1 MNFFKKS
8 LPLIIC
14 VLFCNFSWGANYLA
28 GADAEAE
35 WNNKDFWKKESIAF
49 LPATE
54 YPNAN
59 DANVYFSGNEEI
71 KVKLAS
77 NINVANIII
86 SYEKDN
92 AITGITSGSKPI
104 TIDLNGYNLTCSNLT
119 LNNGSLS
126 STLKIINSGSTSSQ
140 FTINAGS
147 LSSSTDQNH
156 SVQIG
161 DNITFIVP
169 NYDPDT
175 NGSITIVSGEN
186 STVTLP
192 DSAKNDSSLVS
203 ANAIWT
209 GAENSFWDNINNW
222 SGITDTTTLSSKNV
236 LIPASCPNYPEIS
249 TNFEHNAKITV
260 QSDASFTTQGNSTI
274 KEFIAEENST
284 ISLGDDASDISK
296 FGDINTLSS
305 GSLKNVNLSIAGTIN
320 AQALSLGGTNS
331 ITLLDN
337 TTFPSIN
344 AVENISIETNDHSL
358 TLNGNT
364 NLAGYDFS
372 TTGSGEVIISTGMTF
387 NANDGSVNGTPKA
400 SSISIGG
407 NLTNNGTLTLGSG
420 ETITTGSITN
430 SANITIG
437 SGTLTTYSNFLN
449 AGTLSID
456 SGTINVRGD
465 LTNQQRITTNTG
477 TLSISGNLE
486 NNSIFTPNSSEIHIA
501 GNFTNTSSFESDS
514 ETLHIAGNFTD
525 RSATPI
531 TYNHVILGGTPSSS
545 ITSTNQFNN
554 LQIIG
559 DGTINFKNSL
569 TIDTLSCEHNDG
581 ITEGVTLVFQMGET
595 QNISNLKIVGSQ
607 TSYMTIKSSYTNAPN
622 VATDVDRCIINVP
635 IANATLEYVNIENT
649 ESVNDSINAISC
661 INNGNNFNFIF
672 PSIAI
677 WTGAVSSDW
686 HALDNWSGITDITD
700 LKDSEIEI
708 PSTYTNHPIVT
719 NDFIHNNK
727 LTIKEGATFT
737 TMSNVTFTEFI
748 AEENSTISL
757 GNDANDSS
765 KFGVDAPFSSVSFKN
780 VKLSIAGTIEAQEIT
795 FDCPDESV
803 TLLDSVTFTCPLIL
817 KNDLFFIKDPALV
830 TNLTF
835 NEPIS
840 GTNSTENFKIN
851 TNHKTK
857 ISFSKKI
864 TNLND
869 VTIIGNLN
877 NTSSININGT
887 LSIDSTNNAEAIL
900 RGNVTAKEFSYK
912 GKKLT
917 LGGAVETVTT
927 EGSQTY
933 DGPVEF
939 NFDGLNLIVT
949 TPSNSGSN
957 PKITFT
963 DSLQTWLSSPT
974 PLSLKIGSETYP
986 TDANFNTISNIQN
999 LTIFGNGTFDGL
1011 ISIEGDTLIKK
1022 DANFSDSVTIKGNL
1036 NIEGNGTFETTSSV
1050 SNTGDITISQNAFL
1064 LGEFVQAKSLNIIGT
1079 AQLASTISTTESQT
1093 YTGSVTLNGD
1103 TTLLST
1109 GTGDTKKITFKS
1121 TINSDNN
1128 ATKRKLTIGSATTSS
1143 TITTDSVIFETTDA
1157 TFTIGETAGLSSFI
1171 LYEKATVS
1179 NDKPISIT
1187 SEQIL
1192 FANNS
1197 KLSTSNQQI
1206 DLIGNTFFGGESTL
1220 SAGTANIEA
1229 HGNIIINALDG
1240 DSAKE
1245 VNITSDFFTIHETT
1259 TSTGNFILLN
1269 GNVKLNTNITTQK
1282 DFILLKGNAEKMF
1295 NDDNS
1300 GNSKNSG
1307 VKNLFSYHNSLRTS
1321 LNGLCPPSLQTI
1333 PTTMPDGTQIQ
1344 GISAT
1349 GKLPENSTYIQ
1360 NGTFISSLSN
1370 FNGKIIR
1377 VGQNFYNNG
1386 VNLVPGAEW
1395 TLQLNENDSSTNSFA
1410 EMYNAEISY
1419 CKITC
1424 TIDGG
1429 YAWLS
1434 ASENCLDGGNNKG
1447 LDSNGNTVN
1456 CTDENSSIIYNQD
1469 GSYSRQLTGVAFL
1482 QPKILK
1488 NDDSK
1493 SASEGRAIN
1502 PEIPNLSGTYSVRDN
1517 VIRIEFVKSN
1527 YSLGTEQKISS
1538 ALIENSNNEISK
1550 AIAHIKHI
1558 KYNSLQRIPIEF
1570 EGAYIDA
1577 ECTTSTDG
1585 KGDIASFYLKAK
1597 DDSRWNIDA
1606 TGTTV
1611 GTKDSL
1617 GTQNNRTIDISIE
1630 KALDNLFFTLT
1641 DEHKNRISSYS
1652 QIPSSQPNSE
1662 PGFLFTATTSRC
1674 IVGAINISLALT
1686 DFNSDKIYIYFDTP
1700 LSSTIDWNSLKNSF
1714 KFYSDLD
1721 TEYPGITVK
1730 DIDTNSLNKN
1740 GIILILNEKLSFDYI
1755 QYGFKIIYND
1765 SYLFTN
1771 KIHCNSP
1778 RKVLP
1783 SGESHCISDFIV
1795 NTLDVQYAYDDKF
1808 EDIFENDN
1816 FNTSLLTI
1824 RDFSENAK
1832 NNKVFEEKNITLV
1845 TRPLVLDSNQ
1855 PRFNYRLFADISP
1868 TANSNGD
1875 NFTKITGNSTRAWI
1889 PNNATN
1895 PILGFS
1901 SVLNNSPNLVD
1912 STDPKISQ
1920 ETTTEGDVKFIF
1932 KNNPDESPFLD
1943 WKVGS
1948 NIQFM
1953 FEVLKNDNSPFQI
1966 NHDFKVGGNTTG
1978 LYEFRLKNPNNLS
1991 SIDLWSFSVSS
2002 ATKQRGGVSIFSNVI
2017 NATNKEFCSIEVN
2030 TSKEG
2035 SLRVIVMTADGN
2047 VVKYLENGRKPQGQY
2062 YYFWNGTNNSGKSVA
2077 RGIYFIRIVG
2087 SGIDETRKVMV
2098 VK

>member
-1 MNFFKKS
+1 MNFFKKNI
-8 LPLIIC
+8 PLI
-14 VLFCNFSWGANYLA
+14 VSFLFCNFSWGANYLA
-28 GADAEAE
+28 GDATNAE
-35 WNNKDFWKKESIAF
+35 WSATDYWKKENIAF
-49 LPATE
+49 FPTTE

-59 DANVYFSGNEEI
+59 DANVYFSGNKEI
-71 KVKLAS
+71 TVKLTS
-77 NINVANIII
+77 DINVNDIII
-86 SYEKDN
+86 SYEKN
-92 AITGITSGSKPI
+92 GPIIGISSGSNPI
-104 TIDLNGYNLTCSNLT
+104 TIDLNGHNLTCSNLT

-126 STLKIINSGSTSSQ
+126 STLKIINSSSTPSQ

-169 NYDPDT
+169 NYNPDT

-192 DSAKNDSSLVS
+192 DSAKNDPSLVS

-209 GAENSFWDNINNW
+209 GAVSSDWDIINNW
-222 SGITDTTTLSSKNV
+222 SGITDITTLSSKDV

-284 ISLGDDASDISK
+284 ISLGDDASDISR

-305 GSLKNVNLSIAGTIN
+305 VVLKNANLSIAGTIN
-320 AQALSLGGTNS
+320 AQAVSLGGTNS

-364 NLAGYDFS
+364 NLAGYNFS
-372 TTGSGEVIISTGMTF
+372 TTSAGEVIISAGMTF

-407 NLTNNGTLTLGSG
+407 NLTNNGTLILGSG

-430 SANITIG
+430 NTNITIG
-437 SGTLTTYSNFLN
+437 SGTLTTYSDFLN

-456 SGTINVRGD
+456 SGTVNISGD
-465 LTNQQRITTNTG
+465 LTNQQRIIINTG
-477 TLSISGNLE
+477 KISISGNLE
-486 NNSIFTPNSSEIHIA
+486 NNSTFTPNSSEIHIA
-501 GNFTNTSSFESDS
+501 GNFTNNSSFESTS
-514 ETLHIAGNFTD
+514 ETLHIAKDFNDT
-525 RSATPI
+525 STI
-531 TYNHVILGGTPSSS
+531 STIYNHVILGGTPRSS
-545 ITSTNQFNN
+545 IIGTNQFNN

-559 DGTINFKNSL
+559 DGIITFENNL

-581 ITEGVTLVFQMGET
+581 ITEGVTLIFPMGQT
-595 QNISNLKIVGSQ
+595 QNISNLTIIGSQ
-607 TSYMTIKSSYTNAPN
+607 TSYMTIKSSSPSAPD

-635 IANATLEYVNIENT
+635 ITNATLKYVNIENT
-649 ESVNDSINAISC
+649 ESVNDSIDAISC
-661 INNGNNFNFIF
+661 INNGNNINFIF
-672 PSIAI
+672 PSIAT
-677 WTGAVSSDW
+677 WTGAESSDW
-686 HALDNWSGITDITD
+686 GTINNWSGITDITD
-700 LKDSEIEI
+700 LNDSEIEI
-708 PSTYTNHPIVT
+708 PSTYTNPPIVT
-719 NDFIHNNK
+719 NNFIHNNK
-727 LTIKEGATFT
+727 LTIKEGAYFT
-737 TMSNVTFTEFI
+737 TKANVTFTEFI
-748 AEENSTISL
+748 TEENSTISL
-757 GNDANDSS
+757 GDDANDISS
-765 KFGVDAPFSSVSFKN
+765 FGIDASLSSVSFKN
-780 VKLSIAGTIEAQEIT
+780 VNLSIAGTIKAQEIT
-795 FDCPDESV
+795 FDCPNESV

-817 KNDLFFIKDPALV
+817 ENSLSFINDPALV
-830 TNLTF
+830 TNSTLTF

-840 GTNSTENFKIN
+840 GINSNENFTIN
-851 TNHKTK
+851 TNHRTK
-857 ISFSKKI
+857 ISFSKEI
-864 TNLND
+864 TNLNN
-869 VTIIGNLN
+869 VTIVGNLD
-877 NTSSININGT
+877 NTSSFDIKGA

-900 RGNVTAKEFSYK
+900 RGNVTAKEFLYM

-933 DGPVEF
+933 NGLVEF

-949 TPSNSGSN
+949 TPSNSGSD

-963 DSLQTWLSSPT
+963 DSLQTWLSSAT

-1011 ISIEGDTLIKK
+1011 SSIEGDTLIEK
-1022 DANFSDSVTIKGNL
+1022 DATFSDSVTIKGKL

-1050 SNTGDITISQNAFL
+1050 SNTGDITISRDAQL
-1064 LGEFVQAKSLNIIGT
+1064 LGTINQAKSLNIIGT

-1093 YTGSVTLNGD
+1093 YNGSVTLNGD

-1109 GTGDTKKITFKS
+1109 GTGDTKKIIFKS

-1128 ATKRKLTIGSATTSS
+1128 ATKRKLTIGSPSTSS

-1179 NDKPISIT
+1179 NNKPISIT

-1197 KLSTSNQQI
+1197 KLSTSNKQI
-1206 DLIGNTFFGGESTL
+1206 DLIGNTFFGGKSFL

-1240 DSAKE
+1240 NSAE
-1245 VNITSDFFTIHETT
+1245 VVNITSDYFTIHETT
-1259 TSTGNFILLN
+1259 LSTGNFILLN
-1269 GNVKLNTNITTQK
+1269 GIVKLNTSITSQK
-1282 DFILLKGNAEKMF
+1282 DFILLNGNAEKMF

-1321 LNGLCPPSLQTI
+1321 LNGLCPPSLQSI

-1349 GKLPENSTYIQ
+1349 GKLPENSTDIQ
-1360 NGTFISSLSN
+1360 TGTFISSLED
-1370 FNGKIIR
+1370 FDGKIIK

-1386 VNLVPGAEW
+1386 VDLVPGAEW

-1410 EMYNAEISY
+1410 EMYNAAISD
-1419 CKITC
+1419 CKITY
-1424 TIDGG
+1424 TIPNS

-1434 ASENCLDGGNNKG
+1434 ASENCSDYGNNTG

-1456 CTDENSSIIYNQD
+1456 CTDKNSSIIYNQD

-1527 YSLGTEQKISS
+1527 YSLGKEQKISS

-1550 AIAHIKHI
+1550 VISQI
-1558 KYNSLQRIPIEF
+1558 KYNSLQGPAIEF
-1570 EGAYIDA
+1570 EGAFIDA

-1617 GTQNNRTIDISIE
+1617 GNQNNRTIDISIE

-1674 IVGAINISLALT
+1674 IVGTINISLALT

-1714 KFYSDLD
+1714 KFYSSLD

-1778 RKVLP
+1778 RKVLT

-1901 SVLNNSPNLVD
+1901 SVLNNSPNLID

-1991 SIDLWSFSVSS
+1991 SIDLWSFSISS

>member
-1 MNFFKKS
+1 MNFLKKS

-35 WNNKDFWKKESIAF
+35 WTATNYWKKESIAF
-49 LPATE
+49 LPTTE

-71 KVKLAS
+71 KVKLTS
-77 NINVANIII
+77 DINVANIII
-86 SYEKDN
+86 SYEKTGSL
-92 AITGITSGSKPI
+92 TGITSGSNPI
-104 TIDLNGYNLTCSNLT
+104 TIDLNGFNLTCSNLT

-126 STLKIINSGSTSSQ
+126 STLKIINSRGTSSQ

-169 NYDPDT
+169 NYNPDT

-192 DSAKNDSSLVS
+192 DSAKNDPSLVS

-209 GAENSFWDNINNW
+209 GTQDSDWDNENNW
-222 SGITDTTTLSSKNV
+222 SGITDTSKLSLKDV
-236 LIPASCPNYPEIS
+236 LIPASCTNYPKIS
-249 TNFEHNAKITV
+249 GDFEHKAKITV
-260 QSDASFTTQGNSTI
+260 KSGASFTTQGNSTI

-344 AVENISIETNDHSL
+344 AVENISIVTTDHSL

-407 NLTNNGTLTLGSG
+407 NLTNNGNLILGSG
-420 ETITTGSITN
+420 ETVTTGSITN

-437 SGTLTTYSNFLN
+437 SGTLTTYSDFLN

-456 SGTINVRGD
+456 SGTINV
-465 LTNQQRITTNTG
+465 
-477 TLSISGNLE
+477 SGNLE
-486 NNSIFTPNSSEIHIA
+486 NNSTFTPNSSEIHIA
-501 GNFTNTSSFESDS
+501 GNFTNKSSFESTS
-514 ETLHIAGNFTD
+514 ETLHIAGDFNDT
-525 RSATPI
+525 SATPI
-531 TYNHVILGGTPSSS
+531 TYYHVILGGTPTSL
-545 ITSTNQFNN
+545 ITSTNQFKT

-559 DGTINFKNSL
+559 DGTIKFKNNL

-581 ITEGVTLVFQMGET
+581 STEGVTLVFPMGET

-607 TSYMTIKSSYTNAPN
+607 TSYMTIKSSSRNAPN

-649 ESVNDSINAISC
+649 ESVNDSIDAISC
-661 INNGNNFNFIF
+661 INNGNNINFIF

-708 PSTYTNHPIVT
+708 PSTYTNPPIVT
-719 NDFIHNNK
+719 NNFIHNNK

-737 TMSNVTFTEFI
+737 TKSNVTFTEFI

-757 GNDANDSS
+757 GDDANDSS
-765 KFGVDAPFSSVSFKN
+765 KFGIDAPFSSVMFKN
-780 VKLSIAGTIEAQEIT
+780 VNLSIAGTINAQEIT

-817 KNDLFFIKDPALV
+817 ENDLSFINAPALV
-830 TNLTF
+830 TNSTLTF

-840 GTNSTENFKIN
+840 GTNSTENFEIN
-851 TNHKTK
+851 TNK
-857 ISFSKKI
+857 IYFSKKI

-877 NTSSININGT
+877 NTSSIDIKGT
-887 LSIDSTNNAEAIL
+887 LSIETNNAEAIL

-912 GKKLT
+912 GEKLT
-917 LGGAVETVTT
+917 LGADVKTVTT
-927 EGSQTY
+927 KGSQTY

-999 LTIFGNGTFDGL
+999 LTIFGNGTF
-1011 ISIEGDTLIKK
+1011 
-1022 DANFSDSVTIKGNL
+1022 
-1036 NIEGNGTFETTSSV
+1036 ETTSSV
-1050 SNTGDITISQNAFL
+1050 SNTGDITILNDAQL
-1064 LGEFVQAKSLNIIGT
+1064 LGTINQAKSLNITGT

-1093 YTGSVTLNGD
+1093 YNGPVILNGD

-1128 ATKRKLTIGSATTSS
+1128 ATKRKLTIGSATTSP

-1179 NDKPISIT
+1179 NNKPISIT

-1197 KLSTSNQQI
+1197 KLSTSNKQI

-1229 HGNIIINALDG
+1229 HGNIIINAPDG
-1240 DSAKE
+1240 NSAKE
-1245 VNITSDFFTIHETT
+1245 VNITSDYFTIHETT

-1269 GNVKLNTNITTQK
+1269 GFVKLNTNITTQK
-1282 DFILLKGNAEKMF
+1282 DFILLNGNAETMF

-1321 LNGLCPPSLQTI
+1321 NGLYPPSLKTI

-1344 GISAT
+1344 GISDT
-1349 GKLPENSTYIQ
+1349 GKLPESSTYIQ
-1360 NGTFISSLSN
+1360 TGKFISSLSN
-1370 FNGKIIR
+1370 FDGKIIR

-1386 VNLVPGAEW
+1386 VNLVPRAEW

-1410 EMYNAEISY
+1410 EMYNAAIKN

-1434 ASENCLDGGNNKG
+1434 ASENCLDDGNNKG

-1456 CTDENSSIIYNQD
+1456 CTDKNSSIIYNQD

-1527 YSLGTEQKISS
+1527 YSIGKEQKMSS
-1538 ALIENSNNEISK
+1538 ALIENSNNEISN
-1550 AIAHIKHI
+1550 AIAHIK
-1558 KYNSLQRIPIEF
+1558 YNNLQRIPIEF

-1630 KALDNLFFTLT
+1630 KALENFFFTLT

-1901 SVLNNSPNLVD
+1901 SVLNNSPNLID

-1932 KNNPDESPFLD
+1932 KNNPDDSPFLD

-1966 NHDFKVGGNTTG
+1966 NHDFKVGGNITG

>member
-1 MNFFKKS
+1 MNFMKNFSKMNFLKKS
-8 LPLIIC
+8 LPLI
-14 VLFCNFSWGANYLA
+14 VSFLFCNFSWGANYLA

-35 WNNKDFWKKESIAF
+35 WNNKDFWKKETIAF

-71 KVKLAS
+71 KVKLTS
-77 NINVANIII
+77 DINVANIII
-86 SYEKDN
+86 SYEKTGS
-92 AITGITSGSKPI
+92 ITGITSGSKPI
-104 TIDLNGYNLTCSNLT
+104 TIDLNGFNLTCSNLT

-126 STLKIINSGSTSSQ
+126 STLKIINSSSRKSQ

-156 SVQIG
+156 SIQID

-192 DSAKNDSSLVS
+192 DSAKNDPSLVS

-209 GAENSFWDNINNW
+209 GAVSSDWGNINNW
-222 SGITDTTTLSSKNV
+222 SGITDTSTLSSKDV
-236 LIPASCPNYPEIS
+236 LIPASCTNYPKIS
-249 TNFEHNAKITV
+249 GDFEHKAKITV
-260 QSDASFTTQGNSTI
+260 QSGASFTTQGNSTI

-284 ISLGDDASDISK
+284 ISLGDDASDISR

-344 AVENISIETNDHSL
+344 AVENISIETNSYSL

-364 NLAGYDFS
+364 NLAGYNFS
-372 TTGSGEVIISTGMTF
+372 TTSAGEVIISTGMTF

-407 NLTNNGTLTLGSG
+407 NFTNNGTLILGSG
-420 ETITTGSITN
+420 ETVTTGSITN
-430 SANITIG
+430 NTNITIG
-437 SGTLTTYSNFLN
+437 SGTLTTYSDFLN

-456 SGTINVRGD
+456 SGTIN
-465 LTNQQRITTNTG
+465 
-477 TLSISGNLE
+477 ISGNLE

-501 GNFTNTSSFESDS
+501 GNFTNNSSFESTS

-531 TYNHVILGGTPSSS
+531 TYNHVILGGTPTSL
-545 ITSTNQFNN
+545 ITSTNQFKN

-559 DGTINFKNSL
+559 DGFINFNNSL

-581 ITEGVTLVFQMGET
+581 ITESVTLVFQMGET

-607 TSYMTIKSSYTNAPN
+607 TSYMTIKSSSRNAPN

-649 ESVNDSINAISC
+649 KSVNDSIDAISC

-672 PSIAI
+672 PSIAT

-686 HALDNWSGITDITD
+686 GNINNWSGITDITD

-708 PSTYTNHPIVT
+708 PSTYTNPPIVT

-737 TMSNVTFTEFI
+737 TRSNITFTEFI

-757 GNDANDSS
+757 GDDANDISS
-765 KFGVDAPFSSVSFKN
+765 FGIDASVSFKN
-780 VKLSIAGTIEAQEIT
+780 VNLSIAGTIEAQEIT
-795 FDCPDESV
+795 FDCTESI
-803 TLLDSVTFTCPLIL
+803 TLLNSATFTCPLIL
-817 KNDLFFIKDPALV
+817 KNDLFFINDPALV
-830 TNLTF
+830 TNSTLTF
-835 NEPIS
+835 TEPIS
-840 GTNSTENFKIN
+840 GTNSTENFVIN
-851 TNHKTK
+851 TNHRTK
-857 ISFSKKI
+857 ISFSKEI
-864 TNLND
+864 TNLNN
-869 VTIIGNLN
+869 VTIVGNLN
-877 NTSSININGT
+877 NTSSIDIKGT
-887 LSIDSTNNAEAIL
+887 LSIETNNAEAIL

-912 GKKLT
+912 GEKLT
-917 LGGAVETVTT
+917 LGEAVKTVTT

-933 DGPVEF
+933 DGLVEF

-949 TPSNSGSN
+949 TPSNSGSD

-986 TDANFNTISNIQN
+986 TDANFNTIPNIQN

-1022 DANFSDSVTIKGNL
+1022 DATFSDSVTIKGKL

-1050 SNTGDITISQNAFL
+1050 SNTGDITILNDAQL
-1064 LGEFVQAKSLNIIGT
+1064 LGTINQAKSLNITGT

-1093 YTGSVTLNGD
+1093 YDGPVILNDD
-1103 TTLLST
+1103 TNLLST

-1121 TINSDNN
+1121 TINSNN
-1128 ATKRKLTIGSATTSS
+1128 ATKRKLTIGSPSTSS
-1143 TITTDSVIFETTDA
+1143 NTDSVIFETTDA

-1179 NDKPISIT
+1179 NNKPISIT

-1206 DLIGNTFFGGESTL
+1206 NLIGNTFFGGESTL

-1229 HGNIIINALDG
+1229 HGNIIINAIDG
-1240 DSAKE
+1240 SSPKE

-1307 VKNLFSYHNSLRTS
+1307 VKNLFSYHNSLRT
-1321 LNGLCPPSLQTI
+1321 NGLCPPSLKTI

-1349 GKLPENSTYIQ
+1349 GKLPENSTDIQ
-1360 NGTFISSLSN
+1360 TGTFISFLSN

-1395 TLQLNENDSSTNSFA
+1395 TLQLNENNSSTNSFA
-1410 EMYNAEISY
+1410 EMYNAAIRN

-1434 ASENCLDGGNNKG
+1434 ASENCSDYRNNKG

-1456 CTDENSSIIYNQD
+1456 CTDKDSSIIYNQD

-1527 YSLGTEQKISS
+1527 YSLGKEQKISS

-1550 AIAHIKHI
+1550 AIAHIK
-1558 KYNSLQRIPIEF
+1558 YNSLQGIPIEF

-1868 TANSNGD
+1868 TTNSNGD

-1901 SVLNNSPNLVD
+1901 SVLNNSPNLID

-1943 WKVGS
+1943 WKVSS

>member
-1 MNFFKKS
+1 MNFLKKS

-14 VLFCNFSWGANYLA
+14 VLFCNFLWGENYLA

-35 WNNKDFWKKESIAF
+35 WNNKDFWKIVTLF
-49 LPATE
+49 YPTATE

-71 KVKLAS
+71 KVKLTS
-77 NINVANIII
+77 DINVNDIII
-86 SYEKDN
+86 SYEKNDLL
-92 AITGITSGSKPI
+92 TGIRSGSNPI
-104 TIDLNGYNLTCSNLT
+104 TIDLNGFNLTCSNLI
-119 LNNGSLS
+119 LNNGSYNS
-126 STLKIINSGSTSSQ
+126 NLKIINSSSTPSQ

-175 NGSITIVSGEN
+175 NGSITIISGEN
-186 STVTLP
+186 SSVTLP
-192 DSAKNDSSLVS
+192 DSAKNDPSLVS
-203 ANAIWT
+203 ANGIWT
-209 GAENSFWDNINNW
+209 GAENSIWDNINNW
-222 SGITDTTTLSSKNV
+222 NGITDTSTLSSKDV
-236 LIPASCPNYPEIS
+236 LIPANCPNYPEIS

-284 ISLGDDASDISK
+284 ISLGDDASDISR
-296 FGDINTLSS
+296 FGDTNTLSS
-305 GSLKNVNLSIAGTIN
+305 VVLKNVNLSIAGTIE

-331 ITLLDN
+331 ITLLN
-337 TTFPSIN
+337 NASLPSIN
-344 AVENISIETNDHSL
+344 AVGNISIETNAHSL

-372 TTGSGEVIISTGMTF
+372 TTSSGEVIISTGMTF
-387 NANDGSVNGTPKA
+387 NANDGSVNGTTKA

-407 NLTNNGTLTLGSG
+407 NLTNNGNLTLGSG
-420 ETITTGSITN
+420 ETVTTGSITN
-430 SANITIG
+430 SENITIG
-437 SGTLTTYSNFLN
+437 SGTLTTYSNLEN

-456 SGTINVRGD
+456 SGTINVSGD
-465 LTNQQRITTNTG
+465 LTNQQRITSNTG

-486 NNSIFTPNSSEIHIA
+486 NNSTFTPNSSEIHIA
-501 GNFTNTSSFESDS
+501 GNFTNTSSFESNS

-525 RSATPI
+525 TSTISRI
-531 TYNHVILGGTPSSS
+531 YNHVILGGNSTSL
-545 ITSTNQFNN
+545 ITSTNQFNT

-559 DGTINFKNSL
+559 DGTITFENNL

-581 ITEGVTLVFQMGET
+581 STEGVTLEFPMGQT
-595 QNISNLKIVGSQ
+595 QNISTLKIIGSQ
-607 TSYMTIKSSYTNAPN
+607 TSYMTIKSSSLTAPD
-622 VATDVDRCIINVP
+622 VATDTDRCIINVP
-635 IANATLEYVNIENT
+635 IANATLKYVNIENT
-649 ESVNDSINAISC
+649 ESVNDSIDAISC
-661 INNGNNFNFIF
+661 IDKGNNINFNF

-677 WTGAVSSDW
+677 WTGAQDSAW
-686 HALDNWSGITDITD
+686 DNINNWNGITNIAD
-700 LKDSEIEI
+700 LNDSEIEI
-708 PSTYTNHPIVT
+708 PSTYTNPPIVT

-737 TMSNVTFTEFI
+737 TRSNVTFTEFI

-757 GNDANDSS
+757 GDDANDISS
-765 KFGVDAPFSSVSFKN
+765 FGIDASLSSVMFKN
-780 VKLSIAGTIEAQEIT
+780 VNLSIAGTIKAQEIT
-795 FDCPDESV
+795 FDCQNESV
-803 TLLDSVTFTCPLIL
+803 TLLNSVTFTCPLIL
-817 KNDLFFIKDPALV
+817 KNSLSFINDPVLV
-830 TNLTF
+830 ANSTLTF
-835 NEPIS
+835 EEPIT
-840 GTNSTENFKIN
+840 GTNSTENFEIH
-851 TNHKTK
+851 TNHRTK
-857 ISFSKKI
+857 ISFSKEI

-869 VTIIGNLN
+869 ITIIGNLN
-877 NTSSININGT
+877 NTSSINIDGT

-900 RGNVTAKEFSYK
+900 RGNVTAKEFLYK

-949 TPSNSGSN
+949 TPSNSGSG
-957 PKITFT
+957 PMVTFT
-963 DSLQTWLSSPT
+963 DSLQTWLSSAT

-999 LTIFGNGTFDGL
+999 LTIHGNGTFDGL
-1011 ISIEGDTLIKK
+1011 ISIEGDTLIEK
-1022 DANFSDSVTIKGNL
+1022 DATFSDSVTIKGKL
-1036 NIEGNGTFETTSSV
+1036 NIEGNGIFETTSSV
-1050 SNTGDITISQNAFL
+1050 SNTGDITISQNAQL
-1064 LGEFVQAKSLNIIGT
+1064 LGTINQAKSLEIIGT
-1079 AQLASTISTTESQT
+1079 AQLASTISTTNSQT
-1093 YTGSVTLNGD
+1093 YTNAVTLNGD

-1109 GTGDTKKITFKS
+1109 GTGDTKKIIFKS
-1121 TINSDNN
+1121 TINSDNT
-1128 ATKRKLTIGSATTSS
+1128 TKRKLTIGSATTSS
-1143 TITTDSVIFETTDA
+1143 TTTTDSVIFETTDA
-1157 TFTIGETAGLSSFI
+1157 TFSIGETAGLSSFI

-1179 NDKPISIT
+1179 NNKPISIT

-1206 DLIGNTFFGGESTL
+1206 DLIGNTFFGGKSTL
-1220 SAGTANIEA
+1220 SAGTANIVA
-1229 HGNIIINALDG
+1229 KGNIIINAIDG
-1240 DSAKE
+1240 SSAKE
-1245 VNITSDFFTIHETT
+1245 VNITSDYFTINETIP
-1259 TSTGNFILLN
+1259 STGNFILLN
-1269 GNVKLNTNITTQK
+1269 GIVKLNTNITSQK
-1282 DFILLKGNAEKMF
+1282 DFILLNGNAEKMF

-1349 GKLPENSTYIQ
+1349 GKLPENSTDIQ
-1360 NGTFISSLSN
+1360 NGTFISSLEN
-1370 FNGKIIR
+1370 FDGKIIK

-1395 TLQLNENDSSTNSFA
+1395 TLQLDENDSSTNSFA
-1410 EMYNAEISY
+1410 EMYNAGISD

-1434 ASENCLDGGNNKG
+1434 ASENCRDFGNNTG

-1456 CTDENSSIIYNQD
+1456 YTDKNSSIIYNQD

-1493 SASEGRAIN
+1493 SASEGRPFN

-1527 YSLGTEQKISS
+1527 YSIGKEQKISS

-1550 AIAHIKHI
+1550 VISQI
-1558 KYNSLQRIPIEF
+1558 KYNSLQGIPIEF

-1597 DDSRWNIDA
+1597 DDSRWNVDA

-1674 IVGAINISLALT
+1674 IVGTINISLALT

-1778 RKVLP
+1778 RKVLT

-1875 NFTKITGNSTRAWI
+1875 NFTKITGLSTRAWI

-1901 SVLNNSPNLVD
+1901 SVLNNSPNLID

-1920 ETTTEGDVKFIF
+1920 ETTTEGNVKFIF
-1932 KNNPDESPFLD
+1932 KNNPDESTFLD

-1966 NHDFKVGGNTTG
+1966 NHDFKIGGNTTG

>member
-1 MNFFKKS
+1 MNFSKMNFFKKS

-14 VLFCNFSWGANYLA
+14 VLFCNFLWGANYLA
-28 GADAEAE
+28 GADAEAD

-71 KVKLAS
+71 KVKLTS
-77 NINVANIII
+77 DINIANIII
-86 SYEKDN
+86 SYEK
-92 AITGITSGSKPI
+92 TGIAGINSGSKPI
-104 TIDLNGYNLTCSNLT
+104 TIDLNGFNLTCSNLT

-126 STLKIINSGSTSSQ
+126 STLKIINSGSRKSQ

-147 LSSSTDQNH
+147 LSSSTDKNH
-156 SVQIG
+156 SIQIG

-169 NYDPDT
+169 NYAPDT

-192 DSAKNDSSLVS
+192 DSAKNDPSLVS
-203 ANAIWT
+203 AKAIWT
-209 GAENSFWDNINNW
+209 GAVSSDWGNINNW
-222 SGITDTTTLSSKNV
+222 SGITDTTKLSSKDV

-249 TNFEHNAKITV
+249 GDFEHKAKITV
-260 QSDASFTTQGNSTI
+260 QSGASFTTQGNSTI

-284 ISLGDDASDISK
+284 ISLGNDNSDISK
-296 FGDINTLSS
+296 FGDINTLSL
-305 GSLKNVNLSIAGTIN
+305 GSLKNVKLSIAGTIN

-344 AVENISIETNDHSL
+344 AVENISIVTNDHSL

-407 NLTNNGTLTLGSG
+407 NLTNNGTLILGSG
-420 ETITTGSITN
+420 ETVTTGSITN
-430 SANITIG
+430 NANITIG
-437 SGTLTTYSNFLN
+437 SGTLTTYSDFLN

-456 SGTINVRGD
+456 SGTINIYED
-465 LTNQQRITTNTG
+465 LTNQQRIIINTG
-477 TLSISGNLE
+477 KISISGNLE
-486 NNSIFTPNSSEIHIA
+486 NNSTFTPNSSEIHIA
-501 GNFTNTSSFESDS
+501 GNFTNTSSFESTS
-514 ETLHIAGNFTD
+514 ETLHIAGDFNDT
-525 RSATPI
+525 SAIST
-531 TYNHVILGGTPSSS
+531 TYNHVILGGTPRSL

-559 DGTINFKNSL
+559 DGTIIFENNL
-569 TIDTLSCEHNDG
+569 TIDKLSCEHNDG
-581 ITEGVTLVFQMGET
+581 STEGVTLVFPMGET

-607 TSYMTIKSSYTNAPN
+607 TSYMTIKSSSTTAPN

-649 ESVNDSINAISC
+649 ESVNDSIDAISC
-661 INNGNNFNFIF
+661 INNGNNINFIF

-686 HALDNWSGITDITD
+686 NALDNWSGITDITD
-700 LKDSEIEI
+700 LNDSEIEI
-708 PSTYTNHPIVT
+708 PSTYTNPPIVT

-737 TMSNVTFTEFI
+737 TRSNVTFTEFI

-765 KFGVDAPFSSVSFKN
+765 KFGIDAPFSSVMFKN
-780 VKLSIAGTIEAQEIT
+780 VNLSIAGTIEAQEIN
-795 FDCPDESV
+795 FDCPNESV

-817 KNDLFFIKDPALV
+817 KNDLFFINDPALV
-830 TNLTF
+830 TNSTLTF

-851 TNHKTK
+851 TNHRTK
-857 ISFSKKI
+857 ISFSKEI
-864 TNLND
+864 TNLNN
-869 VTIIGNLN
+869 VTIVGNLN
-877 NTSSININGT
+877 NTSSIDINGT

-963 DSLQTWLSSPT
+963 DSLQTWLASAT

-999 LTIFGNGTFDGL
+999 LTIH
-1011 ISIEGDTLIKK
+1011 
-1022 DANFSDSVTIKGNL
+1022 
-1036 NIEGNGTFETTSSV
+1036 GNGTFETTSSV

-1064 LGEFVQAKSLNIIGT
+1064 LGTINQAKSLNITGT

-1109 GTGDTKKITFKS
+1109 GTGNTKKITFKS
-1121 TINSDNN
+1121 TINSDDN
-1128 ATKRKLTIGSATTSS
+1128 ATKRKLTIGSPSTSS

-1157 TFTIGETAGLSSFI
+1157 IFTIGETAGLSSFI

-1220 SAGTANIEA
+1220 SAGTAHIEA
-1229 HGNIIINALDG
+1229 HGNIIINAIDG
-1240 DSAKE
+1240 SSPKE

-1282 DFILLKGNAEKMF
+1282 DFILLNGNAEIMF

-1321 LNGLCPPSLQTI
+1321 SNGLCPPSLKTI

-1349 GKLPENSTYIQ
+1349 GKLPENSTDIQ
-1360 NGTFISSLSN
+1360 TGTFISSLSN

-1386 VNLVPGAEW
+1386 VNLVPEAEW
-1395 TLQLNENDSSTNSFA
+1395 TLQLNENNSSTNSFA
-1410 EMYNAEISY
+1410 EMYNAAIRN

-1434 ASENCLDGGNNKG
+1434 ASENCSDYGNNKG

-1456 CTDENSSIIYNQD
+1456 CTDKDSSIIYNQD

-1527 YSLGTEQKISS
+1527 YSLGKEQKISS
-1538 ALIENSNNEISK
+1538 TLIENSNNEISK
-1550 AIAHIKHI
+1550 AIAHIK
-1558 KYNSLQRIPIEF
+1558 YNSLQGIPIEF

-1606 TGTTV
+1606 TGINV

-1617 GTQNNRTIDISIE
+1617 GNQNNRTIDISIE

-1641 DEHKNRISSYS
+1641 DEHKNRISSYP

>member
-8 LPLIIC
+8 LPLI
-14 VLFCNFSWGANYLA
+14 VSFLFCHFSWGANYLA
-28 GADAEAE
+28 GDAPNAE
-35 WNNKDFWKKESIAF
+35 WTATDYWKKEALIF
-49 LPATE
+49 IPTNE

-71 KVKLAS
+71 KVKLTS
-77 NINVANIII
+77 DINVNDIII
-86 SYEKDN
+86 SYEKTGS
-92 AITGITSGSKPI
+92 ITGISSGSNPI
-104 TIDLNGYNLTCSNLT
+104 TIDLNGFNLTCSNLT

-126 STLKIINSGSTSSQ
+126 STLKIINSSSTPSQ

-147 LSSSTDQNH
+147 LSSSTNQNH

-169 NYDPDT
+169 NYDPNT

-192 DSAKNDSSLVS
+192 DSAKNDPSLVS

-209 GAENSFWDNINNW
+209 GAQNSDWGNINNW
-222 SGITDTTTLSSKNV
+222 SGITDTTTLSSKDV

-249 TNFEHNAKITV
+249 GDFEHNAKITV
-260 QSDASFTTQGNSTI
+260 QSGASFTTQGNSTI
-274 KEFIAEENST
+274 TEFIAEENSS
-284 ISLGDDASDISK
+284 ISLGNDNSDISR

-305 GSLKNVNLSIAGTIN
+305 VVLKNVNLSIAGTIN
-320 AQALSLGGTNS
+320 AQAISLGGTNS

-337 TTFPSIN
+337 TTLPSIN

-364 NLAGYDFS
+364 NLAGYNFS
-372 TTGSGEVIISTGMTF
+372 TTSAGEVIISAGMTF

-407 NLTNNGTLTLGSG
+407 NLTNNGTLILGSG
-420 ETITTGSITN
+420 ETVTTGSITN
-430 SANITIG
+430 NTNITIG
-437 SGTLTTYSNFLN
+437 SGTLTTYSDFLN

-456 SGTINVRGD
+456 SGTINISED
-465 LTNQQRITTNTG
+465 LTNQQRIIINTG
-477 TLSISGNLE
+477 KISISGNLE
-486 NNSIFTPNSSEIHIA
+486 NNSTFTPNSSEIHIA
-501 GNFTNTSSFESDS
+501 GNFTNNSSFESTS
-514 ETLHIAGNFTD
+514 ETLHIAKDFNDT
-525 RSATPI
+525 STI
-531 TYNHVILGGTPSSS
+531 STTYNHVILGGTPTSL

-559 DGTINFKNSL
+559 DGTIKFNNSL

-581 ITEGVTLVFQMGET
+581 ITEGVTLNFPMGQT
-595 QNISNLKIVGSQ
+595 QNISNLTIIGSQ
-607 TSYMTIKSSYTNAPN
+607 TSYMTIKSSSTTAPD
-622 VATDVDRCIINVP
+622 VATDADRCIINIP
-635 IANATLEYVNIENT
+635 ITNATLKYVNIENT
-649 ESVNDSINAISC
+649 ESVNDSIDAISC
-661 INNGNNFNFIF
+661 INNGNNINFIF
-672 PSIAI
+672 PSIAT
-677 WTGAVSSDW
+677 WTGIQNSDW
-686 HALDNWSGITDITD
+686 GNINNWSGITDITD
-700 LKDSEIEI
+700 LNNSEIEI
-708 PSTYTNHPIVT
+708 PSTYTNPPILT
-719 NDFIHNNK
+719 NNFIHNNK

-737 TMSNVTFTEFI
+737 TRSNVTFTEFI

-757 GNDANDSS
+757 GDDASDISS
-765 KFGVDAPFSSVSFKN
+765 FGIDASLSSVSFKN
-780 VKLSIAGTIEAQEIT
+780 VNLSIAGTINAQEIT
-795 FDCPDESV
+795 FDCPNESV

-817 KNDLFFIKDPALV
+817 ENSLSFINDPALV
-830 TNLTF
+830 TNSTLTF

-840 GTNSTENFKIN
+840 GINSNENFTIN
-851 TNHKTK
+851 TNHRTK
-857 ISFSKKI
+857 ISFSKEI

-869 VTIIGNLN
+869 VTIVGNLD
-877 NTSSININGT
+877 NTSSFDIKGT

-900 RGNVTAKEFSYK
+900 RGNVTAKEFLYK

-927 EGSQTY
+927 EGSQRY
-933 DGPVEF
+933 DGLVEF

-949 TPSNSGSN
+949 TPSNSGSD

-963 DSLQTWLSSPT
+963 DSLQTWLSSAT

-1011 ISIEGDTLIKK
+1011 ISIEGDTLIEK
-1022 DANFSDSVTIKGNL
+1022 DATFSDSVTIKGKL

-1050 SNTGDITISQNAFL
+1050 SNTGDITISRDAQL
-1064 LGEFVQAKSLNIIGT
+1064 LGTINQAKSLNIIGT

-1093 YTGSVTLNGD
+1093 YNGSVTLNGD

-1109 GTGDTKKITFKS
+1109 GTGDTKKIIFKS

-1128 ATKRKLTIGSATTSS
+1128 ATKRKLTIGSPSTSS
-1143 TITTDSVIFETTDA
+1143 TTTTNSVIFETTDA

-1179 NDKPISIT
+1179 NNKPISIT

-1197 KLSTSNQQI
+1197 KLSTSNKQI

-1240 DSAKE
+1240 NSAE
-1245 VNITSDFFTIHETT
+1245 VVNITSDFFTIHETT
-1259 TSTGNFILLN
+1259 LSTGNFILLN
-1269 GNVKLNTNITTQK
+1269 GFVKLNTSITSQK
-1282 DFILLKGNAEKMF
+1282 DFILLNGNAEKMF

-1300 GNSKNSG
+1300 ENSKNSG

-1321 LNGLCPPSLQTI
+1321 LNGLCPPSLQSI

-1349 GKLPENSTYIQ
+1349 GKLPENSTDIQ
-1360 NGTFISSLSN
+1360 TGTFISSLED
-1370 FNGKIIR
+1370 FDGKIIK

-1410 EMYNAEISY
+1410 EMYNAAISD

-1424 TIDGG
+1424 TIPNS

-1434 ASENCLDGGNNKG
+1434 ASENCSDYGNNTG
-1447 LDSNGNTVN
+1447 LNSNGNTVN
-1456 CTDENSSIIYNQD
+1456 CTDKNSSIIYNQD

-1527 YSLGTEQKISS
+1527 YSLGKEQKISS

-1550 AIAHIKHI
+1550 VISQI
-1558 KYNSLQRIPIEF
+1558 KYNSLQGIPIEF

-1630 KALDNLFFTLT
+1630 KALENLFFTLT

-1674 IVGAINISLALT
+1674 IVGTINISLALT

-1714 KFYSDLD
+1714 KFYSSLD

-1778 RKVLP
+1778 RKVLT

-1816 FNTSLLTI
+1816 FNTLLLTI

-1901 SVLNNSPNLVD
+1901 SVLNNSPNLID

>member
-14 VLFCNFSWGANYLA
+14 VLFCNFLWGANYLA
-28 GADAEAE
+28 GADAEAD
-35 WNNKDFWKKESIAF
+35 WNNKDFWKEEVILAF
-49 LPATE
+49 GSASE

-71 KVKLAS
+71 KVKLTS
-77 NINVANIII
+77 HINVANIII
-86 SYEKDN
+86 SYEK
-92 AITGITSGSKPI
+92 TGFAGINSGSKPI
-104 TIDLNGYNLTCSNLT
+104 TIDLNGFNLTCSNLT

-126 STLKIINSGSTSSQ
+126 STLKIINSSSPPSPSQ

-147 LSSSTDQNH
+147 LSSSTDKNH
-156 SVQIG
+156 SIQIG
-161 DNITFIVP
+161 NNITFTVP
-169 NYDPDT
+169 DYDPDT

-192 DSAKNDSSLVS
+192 DSAKNDPSLVS

-209 GAENSFWDNINNW
+209 GAVSSDWHALDNW
-222 SGITDTTTLSSKNV
+222 SGITDITKLSSKDV
-236 LIPASCPNYPEIS
+236 LIPASCPKYPEIS
-249 TNFEHNAKITV
+249 GDFEHKAKITV

-284 ISLGDDASDISK
+284 ISLGNDNSDISK
-296 FGDINTLSS
+296 FGDINTLSL
-305 GSLKNVNLSIAGTIN
+305 GSLKNVKLSIAGTIN

-331 ITLLDN
+331 IKLLDN

-344 AVENISIETNDHSL
+344 AVENISIVTNDHSL

-372 TTGSGEVIISTGMTF
+372 TTGSGEVIISAGMTF

-407 NLTNNGTLTLGSG
+407 NLTNNGNLILG
-420 ETITTGSITN
+420 
-430 SANITIG
+430 
-437 SGTLTTYSNFLN
+437 
-449 AGTLSID
+449 
-456 SGTINVRGD
+456 SGTINISGD
-465 LTNQQRITTNTG
+465 LTNQQRITINTG
-477 TLSISGNLE
+477 KISISGNLE
-486 NNSIFTPNSSEIHIA
+486 NNSTFTPNSSEIHIA
-501 GNFTNTSSFESDS
+501 GNFTNNSFFESDS

-525 RSATPI
+525 RSAISTI
-531 TYNHVILGGTPSSS
+531 YNHVILGGTPRIT
-545 ITSTNQFNN
+545 ITSTNQFNK

-559 DGTINFKNSL
+559 DGTITFKNNL

-581 ITEGVTLVFQMGET
+581 STEGVTLVFPMGET
-595 QNISNLKIVGSQ
+595 QNISNLTIVGSQ
-607 TSYMTIKSSYTNAPN
+607 TSYMTIKSSSTNAPN

-649 ESVNDSINAISC
+649 ESVNDSIDAISC
-661 INNGNNFNFIF
+661 INNGNNINFIF

-677 WTGAVSSDW
+677 WTGAMSSDW
-686 HALDNWSGITDITD
+686 GNINNWSGIADITD
-700 LKDSEIEI
+700 LNDSEIEI
-708 PSTYTNHPIVT
+708 PSTYTNPPIVT

-737 TMSNVTFTEFI
+737 TRSNITFTEFI

-765 KFGVDAPFSSVSFKN
+765 KFGVDAPFSSVMFKN
-780 VKLSIAGTIEAQEIT
+780 VNLSIAGTINAQEIT

-817 KNDLFFIKDPALV
+817 KNDLFFIKDPALG
-830 TNLTF
+830 TNSTLTF
-835 NEPIS
+835 AEPIS
-840 GTNSTENFKIN
+840 GTNSTENFEIN
-851 TNHKTK
+851 TNH
-857 ISFSKKI
+857 ISFSKEI
-864 TNLND
+864 TNLNN
-869 VTIIGNLN
+869 VTIVGNLN
-877 NTSSININGT
+877 NTSSIDIKGT

-900 RGNVTAKEFSYK
+900 RGDVTAKEFLYK

-917 LGGAVETVTT
+917 LGGAVETVRT
-927 EGSQTY
+927 EGSQRY
-933 DGPVEF
+933 NGLVEF

-949 TPSNSGSN
+949 TPSNSGSD

-999 LTIFGNGTFDGL
+999 LTIFGNGTFDRL

-1022 DANFSDSVTIKGNL
+1022 DATFSDSVTIKGKL

-1050 SNTGDITISQNAFL
+1050 SNTGDITILNDAQL
-1064 LGEFVQAKSLNIIGT
+1064 LGTINQAKSLNITGT

-1093 YTGSVTLNGD
+1093 YTGSVILNGD

-1109 GTGDTKKITFKS
+1109 GTGDTKKITFRS

-1128 ATKRKLTIGSATTSS
+1128 ATKRKLTIGSPSTSS
-1143 TITTDSVIFETTDA
+1143 TTTTDSVIFETTDA
-1157 TFTIGETAGLSSFI
+1157 TFTIGETASLSSFI

-1179 NDKPISIT
+1179 NNKPISIT

-1206 DLIGNTFFGGESTL
+1206 NLIGNTFFGGESTL

-1229 HGNIIINALDG
+1229 HGNIIINAIDG
-1240 DSAKE
+1240 SSAKE

-1282 DFILLKGNAEKMF
+1282 DFILLNGNAEIMF

-1321 LNGLCPPSLQTI
+1321 LRPPSLKTI

-1377 VGQNFYNNG
+1377 VRQNFYNNG
-1386 VNLVPGAEW
+1386 VNLVPRAEW

-1410 EMYNAEISY
+1410 EMYNAAIRN
-1419 CKITC
+1419 CRITC

-1434 ASENCLDGGNNKG
+1434 ASENCSDYGNNKG

-1456 CTDENSSIIYNQD
+1456 CTDKDSSIIYNQD

-1527 YSLGTEQKISS
+1527 YSLGKEQKISS

-1550 AIAHIKHI
+1550 AIAHIK
-1558 KYNSLQRIPIEF
+1558 YNSLQGIPIEF

-1617 GTQNNRTIDISIE
+1617 GNQNNRTIDISIE

>member
-1 MNFFKKS
+1 MNFSKMNFFKKS
-8 LPLIIC
+8 LPLI
-14 VLFCNFSWGANYLA
+14 VSFLFCNFSWGANYLA
-28 GADAEAE
+28 GADAEAD
-35 WNNKDFWKKESIAF
+35 WTATNYWKKESIAF
-49 LPATE
+49 LPTTE

-71 KVKLAS
+71 KVKLKS
-77 NINVANIII
+77 DINVANIII
-86 SYEKDN
+86 SYQK
-92 AITGITSGSKPI
+92 TGINGINSGSKPI
-104 TIDLNGYNLTCSNLT
+104 TIDLNGFNLTCSNLT

-126 STLKIINSGSTSSQ
+126 STLKIINSGSTQSQ

-147 LSSSTDQNH
+147 LSSSTDKNH
-156 SVQIG
+156 SIQIG

-192 DSAKNDSSLVS
+192 DSAKNDPSLVS

-209 GAENSFWDNINNW
+209 GAVSSDWHALDNW
-222 SGITDTTTLSSKNV
+222 SGITDTSTLSLKDV
-236 LIPASCPNYPEIS
+236 LIPASCTNYPKIS
-249 TNFEHNAKITV
+249 GDFEHNAKITV

-284 ISLGDDASDISK
+284 ISLGDDANDISS
-296 FGDINTLSS
+296 FGINAPFSS
-305 GSLKNVNLSIAGTIN
+305 VMFKNVNLSIAGTIN
-320 AQALSLGGTNS
+320 
-331 ITLLDN
+331 
-337 TTFPSIN
+337 
-344 AVENISIETNDHSL
+344 
-358 TLNGNT
+358 
-364 NLAGYDFS
+364 
-372 TTGSGEVIISTGMTF
+372 
-387 NANDGSVNGTPKA
+387 
-400 SSISIGG
+400 
-407 NLTNNGTLTLGSG
+407 
-420 ETITTGSITN
+420 
-430 SANITIG
+430 
-437 SGTLTTYSNFLN
+437 
-449 AGTLSID
+449 
-456 SGTINVRGD
+456 
-465 LTNQQRITTNTG
+465 
-477 TLSISGNLE
+477 
-486 NNSIFTPNSSEIHIA
+486 
-501 GNFTNTSSFESDS
+501 
-514 ETLHIAGNFTD
+514 
-525 RSATPI
+525 
-531 TYNHVILGGTPSSS
+531 
-545 ITSTNQFNN
+545 
-554 LQIIG
+554 
-559 DGTINFKNSL
+559 
-569 TIDTLSCEHNDG
+569 
-581 ITEGVTLVFQMGET
+581 
-595 QNISNLKIVGSQ
+595 
-607 TSYMTIKSSYTNAPN
+607 
-622 VATDVDRCIINVP
+622 
-635 IANATLEYVNIENT
+635 
-649 ESVNDSINAISC
+649 
-661 INNGNNFNFIF
+661 
-672 PSIAI
+672 
-677 WTGAVSSDW
+677 
-686 HALDNWSGITDITD
+686 
-700 LKDSEIEI
+700 
-708 PSTYTNHPIVT
+708 
-719 NDFIHNNK
+719 
-727 LTIKEGATFT
+727 
-737 TMSNVTFTEFI
+737 
-748 AEENSTISL
+748 
-757 GNDANDSS
+757 
-765 KFGVDAPFSSVSFKN
+765 
-780 VKLSIAGTIEAQEIT
+780 AQEIT

-817 KNDLFFIKDPALV
+817 ENDLSFINDPALV
-830 TNLTF
+830 TNSTLTF
-835 NEPIS
+835 AEPIS
-840 GTNSTENFKIN
+840 GTNSTENFVIN
-851 TNHKTK
+851 TNHRTK
-857 ISFSKKI
+857 ISFSKEI
-864 TNLND
+864 TNLNN

-877 NTSSININGT
+877 NTSSIDINGT

-949 TPSNSGSN
+949 TPSNSGSG
-957 PKITFT
+957 PKITFA

-986 TDANFNTISNIQN
+986 IDANFNTISNIQN
-999 LTIFGNGTFDGL
+999 LTIFGNGTF
-1011 ISIEGDTLIKK
+1011 
-1022 DANFSDSVTIKGNL
+1022 
-1036 NIEGNGTFETTSSV
+1036 ETTSSV
-1050 SNTGDITISQNAFL
+1050 SNTGDITILNDAQL
-1064 LGEFVQAKSLNIIGT
+1064 LGTINQAKSLNITGT

-1093 YTGSVTLNGD
+1093 YNGPVILNGD

-1109 GTGDTKKITFKS
+1109 GTGDTKKIIFKS
-1121 TINSDNN
+1121 TINNDNN
-1128 ATKRKLTIGSATTSS
+1128 ATKRKLTIGSPSTSS
-1143 TITTDSVIFETTDA
+1143 TTTTDSVIFETTDA
-1157 TFTIGETAGLSSFI
+1157 TFTIGEIAGLSSFI

-1220 SAGTANIEA
+1220 SAGTANVEA
-1229 HGNIIINALDG
+1229 HGNIIINAPDG
-1240 DSAKE
+1240 NSAKE
-1245 VNITSDFFTIHETT
+1245 VNITSDYFTIHETT

-1269 GNVKLNTNITTQK
+1269 GNVKLTTNITTQK
-1282 DFILLKGNAEKMF
+1282 DFILLNGNAEEMF

-1321 LNGLCPPSLQTI
+1321 LRPPSLKTI

-1456 CTDENSSIIYNQD
+1456 CTDKNSSIIYNQD

-1527 YSLGTEQKISS
+1527 YSLGNEQKISS
-1538 ALIENSNNEISK
+1538 TLIENSNNEISK
-1550 AIAHIKHI
+1550 AIAHINI
-1558 KYNSLQRIPIEF
+1558 KYNSLQGIPIEF

-1597 DDSRWNIDA
+1597 DASRWNIDA

-1714 KFYSDLD
+1714 KFYSSLD

>member
-1 MNFFKKS
+1 MNFLKKS

-14 VLFCNFSWGANYLA
+14 VLFCNFLWGENYLA

-35 WNNKDFWKKESIAF
+35 WNNKDFWKKETIVF

-71 KVKLAS
+71 KVKLTS
-77 NINVANIII
+77 DINIANIII
-86 SYEKDN
+86 SYEK
-92 AITGITSGSKPI
+92 TGINGINSGSNPI
-104 TIDLNGYNLTCSNLT
+104 TIDLNGFNLTCSNLT

-126 STLKIINSGSTSSQ
+126 STLKIINSGSRKSQ

-192 DSAKNDSSLVS
+192 DSAKNDPSLVS

-209 GAENSFWDNINNW
+209 GTVSSDWGNINNW
-222 SGITDTTTLSSKNV
+222 SGITDITDLSSKDV
-236 LIPASCPNYPEIS
+236 LIPASCTNYPEIS
-249 TNFEHNAKITV
+249 GDFEHTAKITV
-260 QSDASFTTQGNSTI
+260 QSGASFTTQGNSTI

-284 ISLGDDASDISK
+284 ISLGNDASDISK

-344 AVENISIETNDHSL
+344 AVENISIETNSYSL

-364 NLAGYDFS
+364 NLAGYNFS
-372 TTGSGEVIISTGMTF
+372 TTSAGEVIISAGMTF

-407 NLTNNGTLTLGSG
+407 NLTNIGTLILGSG
-420 ETITTGSITN
+420 ETVTTGSITN

-437 SGTLTTYSNFLN
+437 SGTLTTYSNLEN
-449 AGTLSID
+449 TGTLSID
-456 SGTINVRGD
+456 SGTIN
-465 LTNQQRITTNTG
+465 
-477 TLSISGNLE
+477 ISGDLE

-501 GNFTNTSSFESDS
+501 GNFTNNSSFESDS

-545 ITSTNQFNN
+545 INSTNQFKN

-607 TSYMTIKSSYTNAPN
+607 TSYMTIKSSSTNAPN
-622 VATDVDRCIINVP
+622 VATNVDRCIINVP
-635 IANATLEYVNIENT
+635 IENATLEYVNIENT
-649 ESVNDSINAISC
+649 ESVNDSIDAISC
-661 INNGNNFNFIF
+661 INNGNNINFIF

-700 LKDSEIEI
+700 LNDSEIEI
-708 PSTYTNHPIVT
+708 PSTYTNPPIVT
-719 NDFIHNNK
+719 NNFIHNNK
-727 LTIKEGATFT
+727 LTIKEGAYFT
-737 TMSNVTFTEFI
+737 TKANVTFTEFI
-748 AEENSTISL
+748 TEENSTISL
-757 GNDANDSS
+757 GDDANDISS
-765 KFGVDAPFSSVSFKN
+765 FGIDASVSFKN
-780 VKLSIAGTIEAQEIT
+780 VNLSIAGTINAQEIT
-795 FDCPDESV
+795 FDCPNESV

-817 KNDLFFIKDPALV
+817 ENDLSFINDPALG
-830 TNLTF
+830 TNSTLTF
-835 NEPIS
+835 AEPIS

-851 TNHKTK
+851 TNHKTE

-877 NTSSININGT
+877 NTSSIDINGT

-900 RGNVTAKEFSYK
+900 RGNVTAKEFLYT

-933 DGPVEF
+933 NGLVEF

-949 TPSNSGSN
+949 TPSNSGSDS
-957 PKITFT
+957 KITFT
-963 DSLQTWLSSPT
+963 DSLQTWLSSAT

-1022 DANFSDSVTIKGNL
+1022 DA
-1036 NIEGNGTFETTSSV
+1036 
-1050 SNTGDITISQNAFL
+1050 QL
-1064 LGEFVQAKSLNIIGT
+1064 LGEFVQAKSLNITGT

-1128 ATKRKLTIGSATTSS
+1128 ATKRKLTIGSPSTSS
-1143 TITTDSVIFETTDA
+1143 NTDSVIFETTDA
-1157 TFTIGETAGLSSFI
+1157 TFTIGKTAGLSSFI

-1220 SAGTANIEA
+1220 SAGTANIET
-1229 HGNIIINALDG
+1229 HGNIIINAIDG
-1240 DSAKE
+1240 SSAKE

-1307 VKNLFSYHNSLRTS
+1307 VKNLFSYHNSLRT
-1321 LNGLCPPSLQTI
+1321 LNGLCPPSLKTI

-1349 GKLPENSTYIQ
+1349 GKLPENSTDIQ
-1360 NGTFISSLSN
+1360 TGTFISSLSN

-1395 TLQLNENDSSTNSFA
+1395 TLQLNENNSSTNSFA
-1410 EMYNAEISY
+1410 EMYNAAIRN

-1424 TIDGG
+1424 TIPNS

-1434 ASENCLDGGNNKG
+1434 ASENCSDYGNNTG

-1456 CTDENSSIIYNQD
+1456 CTDKNSSIIYNQD

-1488 NDDSK
+1488 NDDSI

-1502 PEIPNLSGTYSVRDN
+1502 PEIPNLSGTYSARDN

-1527 YSLGTEQKISS
+1527 YSLGKEQKISS

-1550 AIAHIKHI
+1550 AIAHIK
-1558 KYNSLQRIPIEF
+1558 YNSLQGIPIEF

-1585 KGDIASFYLKAK
+1585 QGDIASFYLKAK

-1674 IVGAINISLALT
+1674 IVGTINISLALT

-1714 KFYSDLD
+1714 KFYSSLD

-1778 RKVLP
+1778 RKVLT

-1875 NFTKITGNSTRAWI
+1875 NFTKITGLSTRAWI

-1901 SVLNNSPNLVD
+1901 SVLNNSPNLID

-1966 NHDFKVGGNTTG
+1966 NHDFKVSGNTTG

>member
-1 MNFFKKS
+1 MNFLKKS

-14 VLFCNFSWGANYLA
+14 VLFCNFLWGANYLA

-35 WNNKDFWKKESIAF
+35 WTATNYWKKESIAF
-49 LPATE
+49 LPTTE

-71 KVKLAS
+71 KVKLTS
-77 NINVANIII
+77 DINVANIII
-86 SYEKDN
+86 SYEKTGSL
-92 AITGITSGSKPI
+92 TGITSGSKPI
-104 TIDLNGYNLTCSNLT
+104 TIDLNGFNLTCSNLT

-126 STLKIINSGSTSSQ
+126 STLKIINSRGTSSQ

-175 NGSITIVSGEN
+175 NGSITIVSGET
-186 STVTLP
+186 STVKLP
-192 DSAKNDSSLVS
+192 DSAKNDPSLVS

-209 GAENSFWDNINNW
+209 GVESSDWGNINNW
-222 SGITDTTTLSSKNV
+222 SGITDTSKLSLKDV
-236 LIPASCPNYPEIS
+236 LIPASCSNYPEIS
-249 TNFEHNAKITV
+249 GDFEHKAKITV
-260 QSDASFTTQGNSTI
+260 QSGASFTTQGNSTI

-284 ISLGDDASDISK
+284 ISLGDDASDISR

-320 AQALSLGGTNS
+320 
-331 ITLLDN
+331 
-337 TTFPSIN
+337 
-344 AVENISIETNDHSL
+344 
-358 TLNGNT
+358 
-364 NLAGYDFS
+364 
-372 TTGSGEVIISTGMTF
+372 
-387 NANDGSVNGTPKA
+387 
-400 SSISIGG
+400 
-407 NLTNNGTLTLGSG
+407 
-420 ETITTGSITN
+420 
-430 SANITIG
+430 
-437 SGTLTTYSNFLN
+437 
-449 AGTLSID
+449 
-456 SGTINVRGD
+456 
-465 LTNQQRITTNTG
+465 
-477 TLSISGNLE
+477 
-486 NNSIFTPNSSEIHIA
+486 
-501 GNFTNTSSFESDS
+501 
-514 ETLHIAGNFTD
+514 
-525 RSATPI
+525 
-531 TYNHVILGGTPSSS
+531 
-545 ITSTNQFNN
+545 
-554 LQIIG
+554 
-559 DGTINFKNSL
+559 
-569 TIDTLSCEHNDG
+569 
-581 ITEGVTLVFQMGET
+581 
-595 QNISNLKIVGSQ
+595 
-607 TSYMTIKSSYTNAPN
+607 
-622 VATDVDRCIINVP
+622 
-635 IANATLEYVNIENT
+635 
-649 ESVNDSINAISC
+649 
-661 INNGNNFNFIF
+661 
-672 PSIAI
+672 
-677 WTGAVSSDW
+677 
-686 HALDNWSGITDITD
+686 
-700 LKDSEIEI
+700 
-708 PSTYTNHPIVT
+708 
-719 NDFIHNNK
+719 
-727 LTIKEGATFT
+727 
-737 TMSNVTFTEFI
+737 
-748 AEENSTISL
+748 
-757 GNDANDSS
+757 
-765 KFGVDAPFSSVSFKN
+765 
-780 VKLSIAGTIEAQEIT
+780 AQEIT

-817 KNDLFFIKDPALV
+817 ENSLSFINDPALG
-830 TNLTF
+830 TNSTLTF

-840 GTNSTENFKIN
+840 GTNSTENFEIN
-851 TNHKTK
+851 TNHRTK
-857 ISFSKKI
+857 ISFSKEI

-869 VTIIGNLN
+869 ITIVGNLN
-877 NTSSININGT
+877 NTSSINIDGK

-900 RGNVTAKEFSYK
+900 RGNVTAKEFLYK

-917 LGGAVETVTT
+917 LGKDVNTVTT

-949 TPSNSGSN
+949 TPSNSGSG
-957 PKITFT
+957 PKITFA

-999 LTIFGNGTFDGL
+999 LTIFGNGTF
-1011 ISIEGDTLIKK
+1011 
-1022 DANFSDSVTIKGNL
+1022 
-1036 NIEGNGTFETTSSV
+1036 ETTSSV
-1050 SNTGDITISQNAFL
+1050 SNTGDITILNDAQL
-1064 LGEFVQAKSLNIIGT
+1064 LGTINQAKSLNITGT

-1109 GTGDTKKITFKS
+1109 GTGNTKKITFKS
-1121 TINSDNN
+1121 TINSDDN
-1128 ATKRKLTIGSATTSS
+1128 ATKRKLTIGSPSTSS

-1157 TFTIGETAGLSSFI
+1157 IFTIGETAGLSSFI

-1220 SAGTANIEA
+1220 SAGTAHIEA
-1229 HGNIIINALDG
+1229 HGNIIINAIDG
-1240 DSAKE
+1240 SSPKE

-1282 DFILLKGNAEKMF
+1282 DFILLNGNAEIMF

-1321 LNGLCPPSLQTI
+1321 SNGLCPPSLKTI

-1360 NGTFISSLSN
+1360 TGTFISSLSN
-1370 FNGKIIR
+1370 FDGKIIK

-1386 VNLVPGAEW
+1386 VNLVPVVPGAEW
-1395 TLQLNENDSSTNSFA
+1395 TLQLNENDSSTDSFA
-1410 EMYNAEISY
+1410 EMYNAAIRN

-1434 ASENCLDGGNNKG
+1434 ASENCSDYGNNKG

-1456 CTDENSSIIYNQD
+1456 CTDKNSSIIYNQD

-1488 NDDSK
+1488 NDNSK

-1527 YSLGTEQKISS
+1527 YSLGNEQKISS

-1558 KYNSLQRIPIEF
+1558 KYNSLQGIPIEF

-1617 GTQNNRTIDISIE
+1617 GNQNNRTIDISIE
-1630 KALDNLFFTLT
+1630 KALANFFFTLT

>member
-8 LPLIIC
+8 LPLI
-14 VLFCNFSWGANYLA
+14 VSFLFCNFSWGANYLA

-35 WNNKDFWKKESIAF
+35 WTATNYWKKESIAF
-49 LPATE
+49 LPTTE

-71 KVKLAS
+71 KVKLTS
-77 NINVANIII
+77 DINVANIII
-86 SYEKDN
+86 SYEKTGSL
-92 AITGITSGSKPI
+92 TGITSGSNPI
-104 TIDLNGYNLTCSNLT
+104 TIDLNGFNLTCSNLT

-126 STLKIINSGSTSSQ
+126 STLKIINSDSKKSQ

-147 LSSSTDQNH
+147 LSSSTNQNH

-169 NYDPDT
+169 NYDPNT

-192 DSAKNDSSLVS
+192 DSAKNDPSLVS

-209 GAENSFWDNINNW
+209 GAVSSDWHALDNW
-222 SGITDTTTLSSKNV
+222 SGITDTTKLSLKDV
-236 LIPASCPNYPEIS
+236 LIPASCPNYPKIS
-249 TNFEHNAKITV
+249 GDFEHKAKITV
-260 QSDASFTTQGNSTI
+260 QSGASFTTQGNSTI

-344 AVENISIETNDHSL
+344 AVENISIVTNDHSL

-407 NLTNNGTLTLGSG
+407 NLTNNGNLILGSG
-420 ETITTGSITN
+420 ETITIGSITN
-430 SANITIG
+430 RANITIG
-437 SGTLTTYSNFLN
+437 SGTLTTYSNLEN
-449 AGTLSID
+449 TGTLSID
-456 SGTINVRGD
+456 SGTINISGD
-465 LTNQQRITTNTG
+465 LTNQQRIIINTG
-477 TLSISGNLE
+477 KISISGNLE
-486 NNSIFTPNSSEIHIA
+486 NNSIFTPNYSEIHIA
-501 GNFTNTSSFESDS
+501 GNFTNTSSFESTS
-514 ETLHIAGNFTD
+514 ETLYIAGNFTD
-525 RSATPI
+525 TSTTSI
-531 TYNHVILGGTPSSS
+531 TYNHVILGETQTSL
-545 ITSTNQFNN
+545 INSTNQFKN

-559 DGTINFKNSL
+559 DGIIKFNNSL
-569 TIDTLSCEHNDG
+569 TIDTLSCEHNAG
-581 ITEGVTLVFQMGET
+581 STEGVTLVFQMGET

-607 TSYMTIKSSYTNAPN
+607 TSYMTIKSSSTTAPN

-635 IANATLEYVNIENT
+635 IAKATLEYVNIENT
-649 ESVNDSINAISC
+649 ESVNDSIDAILC
-661 INNGNNFNFIF
+661 INNGNNINFIF

-686 HALDNWSGITDITD
+686 GNINNWSGITDITD
-700 LKDSEIEI
+700 LNDSEIEI
-708 PSTYTNHPIVT
+708 PSTYTNPPIVT
-719 NDFIHNNK
+719 NNFIHNNK

-737 TMSNVTFTEFI
+737 TRSNVTFTEFI

-757 GNDANDSS
+757 GDDASDIS
-765 KFGVDAPFSSVSFKN
+765 KFGIDAPFSSVMFKN
-780 VKLSIAGTIEAQEIT
+780 VNLSIAGTINAQEIT

-817 KNDLFFIKDPALV
+817 ENNLSFINDPDLV
-830 TNLTF
+830 TNSTLTF

-840 GTNSTENFKIN
+840 GTNSTENFVIN
-851 TNHKTK
+851 TNHRTK

-864 TNLND
+864 TNLNN
-869 VTIIGNLN
+869 VTIVGNLN
-877 NTSSININGT
+877 NTSSIDIKGT
-887 LSIDSTNNAEAIL
+887 LSIETNNAEAIL
-900 RGNVTAKEFSYK
+900 RGNITAKEFSYK
-912 GKKLT
+912 GEKLT
-917 LGGAVETVTT
+917 LGKDVKTVTT
-927 EGSQTY
+927 KGSQTY

-949 TPSNSGSN
+949 TPSNSGSG
-957 PKITFT
+957 PMITFT

-974 PLSLKIGSETYP
+974 PPSLKIGSETYP
-986 TDANFNTISNIQN
+986 IDANFNTISNIQN

-1022 DANFSDSVTIKGNL
+1022 DATFSDSVTIKGNL

-1050 SNTGDITISQNAFL
+1050 SNTGDITILNDAQL
-1064 LGEFVQAKSLNIIGT
+1064 LGTINQAKSLNITGT

-1121 TINSDNN
+1121 TINSNN
-1128 ATKRKLTIGSATTSS
+1128 ATKRKLTIGSPSISS
-1143 TITTDSVIFETTDA
+1143 NTDSVIFETTDA

-1179 NDKPISIT
+1179 NNKPISIT

-1206 DLIGNTFFGGESTL
+1206 DLFGNTFFGGESTL
-1220 SAGTANIEA
+1220 SAGIANIEA
-1229 HGNIIINALDG
+1229 HGNIIINAIDG
-1240 DSAKE
+1240 SSPKE

-1282 DFILLKGNAEKMF
+1282 DFILLHGDAEKMF

-1307 VKNLFSYHNSLRTS
+1307 VKNLFSYHNSLRT
-1321 LNGLCPPSLQTI
+1321 LNGLCPPSLKTI

-1349 GKLPENSTYIQ
+1349 GKLPEDSTYIQ
-1360 NGTFISSLSN
+1360 TGKFTSSLSN
-1370 FNGKIIR
+1370 FDGKIIR

-1386 VNLVPGAEW
+1386 VDLVPGAEW

-1410 EMYNAEISY
+1410 EMYNAAIRN

-1434 ASENCLDGGNNKG
+1434 ASENCSDYGNNKG

-1456 CTDENSSIIYNQD
+1456 CTDKNSSIIYNQD

-1527 YSLGTEQKISS
+1527 YSLGKEQKISS

-1550 AIAHIKHI
+1550 AIAHIK
-1558 KYNSLQRIPIEF
+1558 YNSLQGIPIEF
-1570 EGAYIDA
+1570 EGAYGAYIDA

-1597 DDSRWNIDA
+1597 DNSRWNIDA
-1606 TGTTV
+1606 TGINV

-1630 KALDNLFFTLT
+1630 KALNNLFFTLT

-1795 NTLDVQYAYDDKF
+1795 NTLDVQYAIDDKF

-1901 SVLNNSPNLVD
+1901 SVLNNSPNLID

-1966 NHDFKVGGNTTG
+1966 NHDFKIGGNTTG

>member
-900 RGNVTAKEFSYK
+900 HGNVTAKEFSYK

-927 EGSQTY
+927 EG
-933 DGPVEF
+933 
-939 NFDGLNLIVT
+939 
-949 TPSNSGSN
+949 
-957 PKITFT
+957 
-963 DSLQTWLSSPT
+963 
-974 PLSLKIGSETYP
+974 
-986 TDANFNTISNIQN
+986 
-999 LTIFGNGTFDGL
+999 
-1011 ISIEGDTLIKK
+1011 
-1022 DANFSDSVTIKGNL
+1022 
-1036 NIEGNGTFETTSSV
+1036 
-1050 SNTGDITISQNAFL
+1050 
-1064 LGEFVQAKSLNIIGT
+1064 
-1079 AQLASTISTTESQT
+1079 SQT